1 MKGTPHVKVSKS
13 GSAWVLG
20 SAAREMFAAAKT
32 VSASDPAL
40 AACIRTLS
48 LRSSTCP
55 ELEASLDLVNALR
68 IASAEIGAQ
77 IDKKMWGSLAFAGI
91 FMAPTSTSSCAS
103 LASPIHSEK
112 ASVEPVDIARLPEMK
127 RNLLESAIEAAA
139 VAPAI
144 HFESLCELVA
154 LLYGSEDASL
164 GISSSSRSAAL
175 LLVAESLASLHGGEH
190 LAINLAQKLCAEG
203 YQPAWKLASQL
214 GCYGAST
221 AGVSDPVPVAVAVA
235 ESIGG
240 WDDARQEL
248 TAFALASCDEAA
260 LPQMLA
266 AAEVHALQH
275 STSLYKD
282 TARLT
287 AVNGKEG
294 MQVWF
299 I

>member
-1 MKGTPHVKVSKS
+1 
-13 GSAWVLG
+13 
-20 SAAREMFAAAKT
+20 
-32 VSASDPAL
+32 
-40 AACIRTLS
+40 
-48 LRSSTCP
+48 
-55 ELEASLDLVNALR
+55 
-68 IASAEIGAQ
+68 
-77 IDKKMWGSLAFAGI
+77 
-91 FMAPTSTSSCAS
+91 
-103 LASPIHSEK
+103 
-112 ASVEPVDIARLPEMK
+112 
-127 RNLLESAIEAAA
+127 LESAIEAAA
-139 VAPAI
+139 VAPAV
-144 HFESLCELVA
+144 HFDSLCELVA

-175 LLVAESLASLHGGEH
+175 LLVAESLASLHGGQH

-203 YQPAWKLASQL
+203 YQPVWKLASQL
-214 GCYGAST
+214 GCYGASA
-221 AGVSDPVPVAVAVA
+221 AGVSDPVPVAVA

-282 TARLT
+282 TVRLT

-299 I
+299 M